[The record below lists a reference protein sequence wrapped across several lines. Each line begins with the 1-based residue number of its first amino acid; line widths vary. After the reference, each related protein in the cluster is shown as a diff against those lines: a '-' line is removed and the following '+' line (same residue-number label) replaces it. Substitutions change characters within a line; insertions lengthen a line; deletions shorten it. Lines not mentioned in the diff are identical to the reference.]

1 MRHGYTNVTESR
13 AGVVYKTYDGP
24 DASARCA
31 IELRALTHLQG
42 MLPVP
47 ALVSAEPGM
56 LATAYVAGAHGQDL
70 IEQGRAHDV
79 LAGCGTILRHLHD
92 LDPAILGA
100 GPAEGGVGGVVRHGD
115 FGPNN
120 LLFDLGTLAVTA
132 VLDWEFS
139 GIGEAIEDI
148 AWCEWIVRMHHPHA
162 VSAMPAFFD
171 AYGSK
176 PPWQERKAAMISR
189 CRWLEAFCKRWEPH
203 GAAAQQWQLRAESTA
218 SWNS

>member
-1 MRHGYTNVTESR
+1 MRHGYTNMTESR

-24 DASARCA
+24 DAPARCA
-31 IELRALTHLQG
+31 IELRALTRLPG
-42 MLPVP
+42 VLPVP
-47 ALVSAEPGM
+47 ALVWSGPGM

-100 GPAEGGVGGVVRHGD
+100 GPTEGGVIRHGD

-120 LLFDLGTLAVTA
+120 VLFDLGTLAVTA

-162 VSAMPAFFD
+162 VSAMRAFFD
-171 AYGSK
+171 AYGSR

-189 CRWLEAFCKRWEPH
+189 CRWLEAFCKRWDPPSV
-203 GAAAQQWQLRAESTA
+203 GAQQWQLRAEATA
-218 SWNS
+218 SWDS